1 MNIHKKIILINYT
14 GRKGGGV
21 LDAYEISKA
30 LLEKGEKVIPILST
44 QIENLKMWK
53 MLGFEKIITIET
65 YTNRFNCVLN
75 TLMFGLR
82 TKKKIIQELKGY
94 AVKAVYSPMISVW
107 SGQINR
113 LFPEARIIVSCH
125 DPIPHSGSNKIEKIF
140 SKNVFQTADEI
151 IVHSKRFEEVVRREY
166 GKGHYISLGPHN
178 MYKMMKKKEKIIE
191 YKKDRINFLFFGRI
205 EKYKGLDI
213 LAKAYKNLQKAYTN
227 ISLTVIGNGDFS
239 DYEGIYKGLTNVKI
253 INRWIK
259 DEEVESIF
267 QGENI
272 VNICPYKDATQ
283 SGVILVAYEY
293 GIPVIATDTGGLPEQ
308 VIHGKTGFLIQPDNV
323 DELENAMKIF
333 LKNNNL
339 MLEMKEGIKEYLK
352 SISWGQ
358 TAEEL
363 IKLI

>member
-1 MNIHKKIILINYT
+1 
-14 GRKGGGV
+14 
-21 LDAYEISKA
+21 
-30 LLEKGEKVIPILST
+30 
-44 QIENLKMWK
+44 
-53 MLGFEKIITIET
+53 
-65 YTNRFNCVLN
+65 
-75 TLMFGLR
+75 
-82 TKKKIIQELKGY
+82 
-94 AVKAVYSPMISVW
+94 
-107 SGQINR
+107 
-113 LFPEARIIVSCH
+113 
-125 DPIPHSGSNKIEKIF
+125 
-140 SKNVFQTADEI
+140 
-151 IVHSKRFEEVVRREY
+151 
-166 GKGHYISLGPHN
+166 
-178 MYKMMKKKEKIIE
+178 MKKKEKIIE